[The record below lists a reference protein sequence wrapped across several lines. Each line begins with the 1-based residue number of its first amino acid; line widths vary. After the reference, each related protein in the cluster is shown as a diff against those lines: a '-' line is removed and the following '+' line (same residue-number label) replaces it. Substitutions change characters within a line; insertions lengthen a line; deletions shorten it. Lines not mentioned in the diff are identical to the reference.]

1 MSIQDWGAVGEL
13 VGGVTVIVTL
23 IYLAVQLRQTQLIMR
38 AQAFQARSEALTDLT
53 MRAAECESI
62 SMVQAKLLESGFRR
76 DPTIPDSLTPLE
88 RVRFANYL
96 TAHLHRMTNLV
107 HQHEAGMLS
116 DEYYEVGIKMAFRRF
131 YPQWK
136 AFGVLRYGVGLEK
149 LTSEV
154 IGDEGAAEGG
164 ATATG

>member
-1 MSIQDWGAVGEL
+1 MSIQDWGAIGEL
-13 VGGVTVIVTL
+13 VGGVTVMVTL

-38 AQAFQARSEALTDLT
+38 AQAFQARTEALMDLT

-62 SMVQAKLLESGFRR
+62 STIEAKLRESGFPR
-76 DPTIPDSLTPLE
+76 DPTIPDSLTPPE
-88 RVRFANYL
+88 RIRFANYL
-96 TAHLHRMTNLV
+96 LAHLHRVTNLV

-116 DEYYEVGIKMAFRRF
+116 DEYYEVGIKAGARVF

-149 LTSEV
+149 LISE
-154 IGDEGAAEGG
+154 ITGDEGAAEGG
-164 ATATG
+164 AATKG

>member
-62 SMVQAKLLESGFRR
+62 SMVQVKLLESGFRR

-96 TAHLHRMTNLV
+96 TAHLHRVSNLV

-116 DEYYEVGIKMAFRRF
+116 DEYYEVGIKAGARNF

-136 AFGVLRYGVGLEK
+136 AFGVLGFQIGLEQ
-149 LTSEV
+149 LFREV
-154 IGDEGAAEGG
+154 TGEEGAAKPNADVG
-164 ATATG
+164 

>member
-38 AQAFQARSEALTDLT
+38 AQAFQARSEALTDLM

-62 SMVQAKLLESGFRR
+62 SIVQRKLVDAGFPK
-76 DPTIPDSLTPLE
+76 DPTIPDSVTPLE

-96 TAHLHRMTNLV
+96 TAHLHRVTNLV

-116 DEYYEVGIKMAFRRF
+116 DEYYEVGIKAGARNF

-136 AFGVLRYGVGLEK
+136 AFGVLGFQVGLEK
-149 LTSEV
+149 LISE
-154 IGDEGAAEGG
+154 ITDDEGAAKPS
-164 ATATG
+164 AS